1 MLLENQPYPQDTRVR
16 NEADAL
22 HRAGWP
28 VTVLAPRAEGQR
40 RKDVLHG
47 VRVRRYRL
55 PRERDGALGFL
66 LEYAVANVTLLVLAL
81 RELARGARI
90 VHAHNPPDT
99 FFPIGLIARLVGGR
113 FVYDH
118 HDLWPELF
126 TEKFGD
132 SPLVRALAALQR
144 ASFRAAD
151 LVITTNQSQRHV
163 ALQRGGLPAA
173 RVAVVRNGP
182 LRATLVGEPAGRPG
196 RLDDPHLVFLGT
208 LESQDG
214 VLDLPDVLR
223 AVDRTLGGHG
233 ARMTVIGDGTQRAE
247 LARRCRAAGLEDRVR
262 LLGRVAHERVPG
274 LLAEADVC
282 VDPAP
287 PSALNH
293 QSTMIKIAEY
303 LAAGRPVVAY
313 DLVETRRTAAGA
325 GRYAQQSAGPR
336 ALGEL
341 IGAIAA
347 DGHERAALSRAAA
360 RRAPDLVWE
369 LSEAALLEAY
379 ARLG

>member
-16 NEADAL
+16 NEAEAL
-22 HRAGWP
+22 CRAGWP
-28 VTVLAPRAEGQR
+28 VTVLAPRAAAQR
-40 RKDVLHG
+40 RSEVLRG

-55 PRERDGALGFL
+55 PRERDGTLGFV
-66 LEYAVANVTLLVLAL
+66 LEYAVANVALLVLAL
-81 RELARGARI
+81 GELARGARI

-99 FFPIGLIARLVGGR
+99 LFGVGLIARLVGGR

-126 TEKFGD
+126 AEKFGR
-132 SPLVRALAALQR
+132 SPLVRLLAALQR

-151 LVITTNQSQRHV
+151 LVITTNESQRRV
-163 ALQRGGLPAA
+163 ALERGRVPAA

-182 LRATLVGEPAGRPG
+182 LRATLVAEPGGRRG

-208 LESQDG
+208 LETQDG

-223 AVDRTLGGHG
+223 AVDQALGGHA
-233 ARMTVIGDGTQRAE
+233 ARLTVIGDGTQRAE
-247 LARRCRAAGLEDRVR
+247 LARRCDAAGIADRVR
-262 LLGRVAHERVPG
+262 LLGRVAHERVPA

-282 VDPAP
+282 IDPAP
-287 PSALNH
+287 PSALNQ

-313 DLVETRRTAAGA
+313 DLVETRHTAGAA
-325 GRYAQQSAGPR
+325 GRYAQPDAGSR
-336 ALGEL
+336 GLGEL
-341 IGAIAA
+341 IAAIAA

-360 RRAPDLVWE
+360 QRAPELVWE
-369 LSEAALLEAY
+369 LSEATLVDAY
-379 ARLG
+379 ARLR